1 MDYLKKNDKRTL
13 HLTLNAYS
21 FLLSKGGEHTLKK
34 FEDMGGLD
42 LLEELQKHSC

>member
-21 FLLSKGGEHTLKK
+21 FLLSKGGERTLKK
-34 FEDMGGLD
+34 FEKMGGLD
-42 LLEELQKHSC
+42 HLEELQMNGC